1 MNTDIL
7 VLTPHALETGLRAV
21 RAAGAHECMGLLASR
36 PGVRA
41 VTEVVQLP
49 AAASAVQAEAAPVAI
64 KECMQR
70 LLARGRVPRG
80 LWHSHVGPVYH
91 SDTDHATVT
100 RWLPS
105 MAAWNMER
113 RPAPHQIQQPTL
125 TGPDTARLPLADGHV
140 VHFTLLGPSIPG
152 LAAAHQRATWRAVS
166 VDFRRAGQR
175 PRATLTPPLLRLEA
189 GGVAVSLLLPDGASI
204 TARREDAAPYRVA
217 RVYSL
222 VINGRGET
230 CAECLTTY
238 EIGTECLTQQK
249 PCAIRIAAPR
259 NDGCRARPDANRPTN
274 VGQTISVRPT
284 AGQWIA
290 DADANQHDGNGGKRA
305 SWTAIDFNGS

>member
-1 MNTDIL
+1 
-7 VLTPHALETGLRAV
+7 
-21 RAAGAHECMGLLASR
+21 
-36 PGVRA
+36 VRA
-41 VTEVVQLP
+41 VTEVVLLP
-49 AAASAVQAEAAPVAI
+49 ATASAVQAEAAPIDI

-91 SDTDHATVT
+91 SATDHATVT

-105 MAAWNMER
+105 MAAWNIEPR
-113 RPAPHQIQQPTL
+113 SAPHQIQQPTL

-140 VHFTLLGPSIPG
+140 VHFTLLGPPIPG
-152 LAAAHQRATWRAVS
+152 LAAHQRATWRAVS
-166 VDFRRAGQR
+166 IDLRRTGQR

-204 TARREDAAPYRVA
+204 AARREDAAAYRVA

-222 VINGRGET
+222 VVNGRGET
-230 CAECLTTY
+230 CAACLTIY

-259 NDGCRARPDANRPTN
+259 NHRCRAPTRRAASN
-274 VGQTISVRPT
+274 VEQTVSVRPMR
-284 AGQWIA
+284 GQRIA
-290 DADANQHDGNGGKRA
+290 DADASQHDGNGGQHA
-305 SWTAIDFNGS
+305 SWTPIDFNVS